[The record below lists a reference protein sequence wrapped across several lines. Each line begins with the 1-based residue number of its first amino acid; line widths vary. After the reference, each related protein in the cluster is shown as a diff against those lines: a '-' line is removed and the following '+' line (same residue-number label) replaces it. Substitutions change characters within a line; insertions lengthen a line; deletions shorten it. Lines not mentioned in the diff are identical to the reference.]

1 MKRFRWLGC
10 LLLVGLAQV
19 WLVGCG
25 GDGGG
30 SDSGAIKIGFLV
42 KQPEESW
49 FRAEWRYAQE
59 AADEKGFELIKIG
72 AKDAEEVRSQID
84 SLAVSGAQGFVICT
98 PDVRMG
104 PAIKRLAEQND
115 LKFMTVDDQ
124 LVDAEGAFMTEV
136 PHLGIA
142 AKEIGRQVGK
152 ALYVEMQNRG
162 WAVEDTAACVVVFK
176 DLDTARERT
185 DGAMEALI
193 EAGFPVEKVY
203 QAPQKKDETDEA
215 FNATNDLLTN
225 HPEVRNWLVCGMND
239 LTVIGAVRAF
249 SSKGIGKDRVIA
261 IGINGTD
268 VQDELGKDNAFFG
281 SMLLQPRLHGYD
293 TVSMVYDWI
302 QSGVAPKA
310 DTRTTAILITR
321 DNYEQEL
328 KRQGLWRE

>member
-1 MKRFRWLGC
+1 MVLCLVLG
-10 LLLVGLAQV
+10 
-19 WLVGCG
+19 GCAKTEQ
-25 GDGGG
+25 
-30 SDSGAIKIGFLV
+30 DSAKIKIGFLV

-49 FRAEWRYAQE
+49 FRAE
-59 AADEKGFELIKIG
+59 LVKIG
-72 AKDAEEVRSQID
+72 AKDAEQVRSQID

-98 PDVRMG
+98 PDVRLG
-104 PAIKRLAEQND
+104 PAIQRLAD
-115 LKFMTVDDQ
+115 KHGLKFMTVDDQ
-124 LVDAEGAFMTEV
+124 LVDAEGEFMTEI

-152 ALYVEMQNRG
+152 ALYDEMQNRG

-193 EAGFPVEKVY
+193 EAGFPEARIY

-225 HPEVRNWLVCGMND
+225 HPEVKNWLVCGMND
-239 LTVIGAVRAF
+239 LTVIGAVRAL

-293 TVSMVYDWI
+293 TATMVYEWVKNGI
-302 QSGVAPKA
+302 KPKM

-321 DNYEQEL
+321 DNYVDEL
-328 KRQGLWRE
+328 KKQGLWQE